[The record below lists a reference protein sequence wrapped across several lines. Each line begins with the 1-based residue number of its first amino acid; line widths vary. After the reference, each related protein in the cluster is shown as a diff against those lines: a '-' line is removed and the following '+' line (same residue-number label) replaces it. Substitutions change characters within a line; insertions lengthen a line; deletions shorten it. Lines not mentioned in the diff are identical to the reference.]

1 VEVEAGGIRIAYD
14 RRGSGPPVVLVHGL
28 GGTSKGIWR
37 HLAGEL
43 EGEFAVVAYDLR
55 GAGASAVPPGPYST
69 DDFVS
74 DLRALVGELRIERPA
89 LVGHSFGGTIALAYA
104 AEYPAE
110 VAGVVAVGGPTDLPD
125 AARQGLRDRAKT
137 VQEAGMEAVAETVAT
152 NGLAPSFREAH
163 PEEFRAFI
171 RLLAGNDPAGYA
183 ATCSAIADLDL
194 RGRLERIEA
203 PVLLVG
209 GDLDGVAPPAA
220 QAETAARIGAARY
233 VEVPDCG
240 HILPWEKPDVL
251 RDEVVRFLGALAPV
265 AA

>member
-28 GGTSKGIWR
+28 GGTSKAIWK
-37 HLAGEL
+37 HLAREL
-43 EGEFAVVAYDLR
+43 QGEFTVVTNDPR
-55 GAGASAVPPGPYST
+55 GAGASAVPPGPYSL

-74 DLRALVGELRIERPA
+74 DLRALVGELRIERPM

-104 AEYPAE
+104 AEHSAE
-110 VAGVVAVGGPTDLPD
+110 VAGVVAVGGPTDLSD

-137 VQEAGMEAVAETVAT
+137 VEEYGMEAVAETVAT
-152 NGLAPSFREAH
+152 NGLAPSFREDH
-163 PEEFRAFI
+163 PEEFRAYI

-183 ATCSAIADLDL
+183 ATCRAIADFDL
-194 RGRLERIEA
+194 LGRLGRIEA

-220 QAETAARIGAARY
+220 QAETAARITGASY
-233 VEVPDCG
+233 VQVPDCG
-240 HILPWEKPDVL
+240 HILPWEKPDTL
-251 RDEVVRFLGALAPV
+251 RDEVVRFLGAHTPV

>member
-1 VEVEAGGIRIAYD
+1 
-14 RRGSGPPVVLVHGL
+14 
-28 GGTSKGIWR
+28 
-37 HLAGEL
+37 
-43 EGEFAVVAYDLR
+43 
-55 GAGASAVPPGPYST
+55 
-69 DDFVS
+69 
-74 DLRALVGELRIERPA
+74 
-89 LVGHSFGGTIALAYA
+89 
-104 AEYPAE
+104 
-110 VAGVVAVGGPTDLPD
+110 
-125 AARQGLRDRAKT
+125 
-137 VQEAGMEAVAETVAT
+137 MEAVAETVAT